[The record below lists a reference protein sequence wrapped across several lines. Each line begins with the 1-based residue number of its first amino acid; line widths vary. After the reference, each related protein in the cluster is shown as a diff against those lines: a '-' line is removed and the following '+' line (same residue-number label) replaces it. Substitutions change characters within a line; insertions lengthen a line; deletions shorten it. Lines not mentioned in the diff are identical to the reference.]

1 MDSENISTLNNSSS
15 LLQKEVNI
23 GLHLQTYYDTRT
35 MLFSS
40 TVNLLMCILGTP
52 GNVLVMT
59 VYVRKMT
66 SSVRVYMFALSVVDL
81 TTCISGIVLSVAPVD
96 NMAMVF
102 VFFAGDISIIFST
115 FLLAFIA
122 IERILA
128 VRRPYAFKCSAQ
140 RAKKTLVVI
149 ALASVACAAVLELA
163 RLLGYQ
169 LLARVFPMV
178 ITVPAINVMIGCY
191 VLMGITLI
199 KKKRAAR
206 STIGVLFGL
215 QSHVP
220 RAGSIGVNT
229 VSISTVFAPEPGDV
243 PKATTTANQTN
254 TYKSV
259 SLLFTITAV
268 YIVCWMPLWL
278 HYAGLSV
285 PVEIRGVFLL
295 NAVVNPFIYSVVSAM
310 FRSDVKIVFRQ
321 ICSRLTAW
329 HQ

>member
-1 MDSENISTLNNSSS
+1 MSDLTNSSS
-15 LLQKEVNI
+15 LPQKWYD
-23 GLHLQTYYDTRT
+23 LQTYYDTRT

-40 TVNLLMCILGTP
+40 TMNLLLCVLGTP

-59 VYVRKMT
+59 VYVRQMT

-81 TTCISGIVLSVAPVD
+81 ITCINGIVLSIAPVD
-96 NMAMVF
+96 HMAMVL
-102 VFFAGDISIIFST
+102 VFYAGDISIAFST

-128 VRRPYAFKCSAQ
+128 VRRPYAFKCSAR
-140 RAKKTLVVI
+140 RAKNTLVVI

-163 RLLGYQ
+163 RLLRCH

-178 ITVPAINVMIGCY
+178 ITVPAIDVMIVCY
-191 VLMGITLI
+191 VLMGITMF

-206 STIGVLFGL
+206 STIGVQFAS
-215 QSHVP
+215 QSHGLHA
-220 RAGSIGVNT
+220 RSIGVNT
-229 VSISTVFAPEPGDV
+229 VSISTVFATRPGDV
-243 PKATTTANQTN
+243 PKATTTTNQTN

-259 SLLFTITAV
+259 TLLFTITAV

-285 PVEIRGVFLL
+285 PVEIRGVFLI
-295 NAVVNPFIYSVVSAM
+295 NSVANPFIYSVVSAM
-310 FRSDVKIVFRQ
+310 FRSDVKFVFRQ
-321 ICSRLTAW
+321 IRFRLLA
-329 HQ
+329 